1 MKQRRTWAIILVV
14 LLTLGIGSQL
24 YSAATQSESD
34 YATGGS
40 RSEPNSA
47 RLNQPTTDTAAA
59 ATTAPVQE
67 APADEAM
74 GLNLDAGQR
83 QAVGA
88 PGVSNDMSVD
98 LAAPV
103 AAQRLVIKSATVEA
117 EVEYEQLGAA
127 NSRVELMIARLG
139 GYIVSNDD
147 SSSNVSERAYVVITF
162 RVPAAKFDEALR
174 SVEGDGIKILRRE
187 ISGQDVTEEFTDN
200 ESQIRNL
207 EATADRLRTF
217 LEKAA
222 TVTEA
227 IQVNRT
233 LSEYEGQIEVL
244 KGRQK
249 YLSDS
254 AAMSLIALTMRAKPP
269 AEVVAVKFVPPP
281 FSLRFG
287 YGWDASRSASRAWAG
302 VVDLGRDVADFLIA
316 IAVWTPVWLP
326 LLLVGLF
333 IWSWARRVYRRISSR
348 TSTASPAVASPA
360 VASPPV
366 VATE

>member
-1 MKQRRTWAIILVV
+1 MAMKKRRTWAIMLIVMV
-14 LLTLGIGSQL
+14 LLGVGSQI
-24 YSAATQSESD
+24 YSGATKSDMNYLSAPIPSSGAAAPEQSQ
-34 YATGGS
+34 AH
-40 RSEPNSA
+40 
-47 RLNQPTTDTAAA
+47 LDTAAA
-59 ATTAPVQE
+59 PTTAPATE
-67 APADEAM
+67 ANTGKA
-74 GLNLDAGQR
+74 Q
-83 QAVGA
+83 A
-88 PGVSNDMSVD
+88 PGVAGSGDALQLDSAPD
-98 LAAPV
+98 PLAAE
-103 AAQRLVIKSATVEA
+103 RLVIKSATVEA
-117 EVEYEQLGAA
+117 EVEYEKLGEA
-127 NSRVELMIARLG
+127 NSRVELMIGRLG

-147 SSSNVSERAYVVITF
+147 SSSDVSDKAYVVITF

-174 SVEGDGIKILRRE
+174 SVEGEGIKIVRRE

-227 IQVNRT
+227 IAVNRT

-254 AAMSLIALTMRAKPP
+254 AAMSLIALTMRATKPP
-269 AEVVAVKFVPPP
+269 VVVSMTFTPPP

-287 YGWDASRSASRAWAG
+287 YGWAPSRSAALAWAN

-326 LLLVGLF
+326 LLLIGLF
-333 IWSWARRVYRRISSR
+333 IWSWARRIYRRIASR
-348 TSTASPAVASPA
+348 PASATPAAVSPT
-360 VASPPV
+360 
-366 VATE
+366 VATNE